1 LGGARLLFW
10 REALMANDCDASDE
24 KKKNRGEVVRD
35 LLAAVE
41 RKLTESDVKVTL
53 ADYIR
58 LVQLQKDLEQEEP
71 REIRV
76 RWVDHESESSS
87 EK

>member
-1 LGGARLLFW
+1 
-10 REALMANDCDASDE
+10 MANGAESGDE
-24 KKKNRGEVVRD
+24 KKKSRGEVVRD
-35 LLAAVE
+35 LLAAME
-41 RKLTESDVKVTL
+41 TKLSAEQTKVSL

-58 LVQLQKDLEQEEP
+58 LVQLQKEIEGDEP

-76 RWVDHESESSS
+76 RWVDHESESSN